1 MSVTEKAVLRSLVC
15 DPVDN
20 LMINELN
27 SNKFEVSYD
36 PAIDAE
42 TLKEKVKDFDV
53 LVVRSRTKVT
63 REVLEK
69 AGRLKVIARAG
80 IGTDNIDVKF
90 AREKNIH
97 IVTAAGSSTQSVSE
111 LSIGLAV
118 DLARKIPLLDRKS
131 KGNVLKKD
139 TGIELY
145 GKTAGIIGFGR
156 IGYAT
161 AKVLRA
167 MGLNV
172 IAYDIYQNQKII
184 EEIDGSYVS
193 LKDLLEKS
201 DLIFVQATLTDGSS
215 KLISK
220 EEMDYIKQ
228 GVYIVNTSR
237 SEFIDG
243 PALLDALKEGRVA
256 GYAADVLWHEPPKEE
271 WEKEI
276 ISLDNVIIT
285 PHIGAQTV
293 EAQHRVAQYTVENL
307 VKKMEEIGL

>member
-63 REVLEK
+63 RDVLEK

-131 KGNVLKKD
+131 KGNVWKKD

-193 LKDLLEKS
+193 LKDLLKKS

-243 PALLDALKEGRVA
+243 PTLLDALKDGRVA

-307 VKKMEEIGL
+307 VKKMGEIGL

>member
-1 MSVTEKAVLRSLVC
+1 MSDKEKAILRTLVC

-20 LMINELN
+20 LMIEQLN
-27 SNKFEVSYD
+27 SNGFEVSYE
-36 PAIDAE
+36 PTIDTK

-63 REVLEK
+63 QEVLEK
-69 AGRLKVIARAG
+69 AQRLKIIARAG

-90 AREKNIH
+90 AATKNIH

-111 LSIGLAV
+111 LSVGLAV
-118 DLARKIPLLDRKS
+118 SLTRKIPSLDRKS
-131 KGNVLKKD
+131 KENVWKKD
-139 TGIELY
+139 TGTELY

-161 AKVLRA
+161 AKVLNA

-172 IAYDIYQNQKII
+172 IAYDIYQNHNLI
-184 EEIDGSYVS
+184 EQVGGSYVS
-193 LKDLLEKS
+193 LKELLEKS
-201 DLIFVQATLTDGSS
+201 DIIFVQATLTDGSS

-220 EEMDYIKQ
+220 NELELIKH
-228 GVYIVNTSR
+228 GAYIVNTSR

-243 PALLDALKEGRVA
+243 PALLHALKDGRVS
-256 GYAADVLWHEPPKEE
+256 GYAADVIWNEPPEDE
-271 WEKEI
+271 WENEI
-276 ISLDNVIIT
+276 ISMDNVIIT

-293 EAQHRVAQYTVENL
+293 EAQQRVAQFTVENL
-307 VKKMEEIGL
+307 IKKMEEIGL

>member
-1 MSVTEKAVLRSLVC
+1 MSDSGKAILRSLVC

-20 LMINELN
+20 LMIEQLN
-27 SNKFEVSYD
+27 SNRFNVTYD

-42 TLKEKVKDFDV
+42 TLKEKVKDFEV

-63 REVLEK
+63 REVIEK
-69 AGRLKVIARAG
+69 AERLKVIARAG

-90 AREKNIH
+90 AAEKGIP

-111 LSIGLAV
+111 LSVALAV

-131 KGNVLKKD
+131 KGNMWKKD
-139 TGIELY
+139 TGTELY

-161 AKVLRA
+161 AEVLKA
-167 MGLNV
+167 MGLNL
-172 IAYDIYQNQKII
+172 IAYDIYQNQKLI
-184 EEIDGSYVS
+184 EEVGGSYVS
-193 LKDLLEKS
+193 LKELLEKS

-215 KLISK
+215 KLISEDELK
-220 EEMDYIKQ
+220 YIKH
-228 GVYIVNTSR
+228 GTYIVNTSR

-243 PALLDALKEGRVA
+243 PALLDALKDGRVA
-256 GYAADVLWHEPPKEE
+256 GYAADVVWHDPPEEE
-271 WEKEI
+271 WEIEI
-276 ISLDNVIIT
+276 ISMDNVIVT

-293 EAQHRVAQYTVENL
+293 EAQLRVAQYTVENL
-307 VKKMEEIGL
+307 IKKREEIGL